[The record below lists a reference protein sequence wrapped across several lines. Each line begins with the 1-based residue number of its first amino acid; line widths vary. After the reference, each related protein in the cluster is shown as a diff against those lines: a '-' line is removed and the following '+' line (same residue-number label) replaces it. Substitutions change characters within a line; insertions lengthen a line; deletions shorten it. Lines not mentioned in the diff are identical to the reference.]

1 MSDLAD
7 SVSHYDDSL
16 ISEQLTTAYFH
27 YCDMR
32 KGERLLRRGDGTGP
46 AEKGQKPQGALH
58 VREYSPV
65 ATFVTVERS
74 PWAHNVIRSLRGSS
88 AMRMLP
94 VANSSIANDPF
105 PSSLKPSD
113 RFSWHNTAMSP
124 VPQTDDRATAL
135 AGHIRARAPYI
146 MAFLVFLCA
155 AGATLY
161 FNYTMS
167 GGMRMPGHWTM
178 SMMWMPMGG
187 ELGAAGIF
195 AVMWLAMMVAM
206 MLPSTMPMLL
216 LYRRAADL
224 RGTKHVGQAMFVLG
238 GGYFFVW
245 TLFGVLVYVIGVFL
259 ARGAM
264 HSDVFSRAF
273 PFAGGLALCIA
284 GIYQLTPWKTACLK
298 HCRDPL
304 TLVADNLDRGRFGAL
319 RIGIHH
325 GAFCAACCWALM
337 LIQLVLGVMN
347 LAAMV
352 AVAVVIALE
361 KLLPRGQWLARA
373 AGLVAIGAG
382 IIIAAL
388 SVRAF

>member
-1 MSDLAD
+1 
-7 SVSHYDDSL
+7 
-16 ISEQLTTAYFH
+16 
-27 YCDMR
+27 
-32 KGERLLRRGDGTGP
+32 
-46 AEKGQKPQGALH
+46 
-58 VREYSPV
+58 
-65 ATFVTVERS
+65 
-74 PWAHNVIRSLRGSS
+74 
-88 AMRMLP
+88 
-94 VANSSIANDPF
+94 
-105 PSSLKPSD
+105 
-113 RFSWHNTAMSP
+113 MSP
-124 VPQTDDRATAL
+124 VPRTDDRATLL
-135 AGHIRARAPYI
+135 AGHMSERTPYI
-146 MAFLVFLCA
+146 IAFLVFLCA

-161 FNYTMS
+161 FDYTMS

-187 ELGAAGIF
+187 EFAAAGIF
-195 AVMWLAMMVAM
+195 ALMWLAMMVAM

-216 LYRRAADL
+216 LYRRAAGL
-224 RGTKHVGQAMFVLG
+224 RRKKHVGQAMLILG
-238 GGYFFVW
+238 GGYFLVW
-245 TLFGVLVYVIGVFL
+245 TLFGVLVYVVGVFL

-264 HSDVFSRAF
+264 HSDVFSRVF

-284 GIYQLTPWKTACLK
+284 GVYQLTPWKTACLK

-361 KLLPRGQWLARA
+361 KLLPRGERLARA
-373 AGLVAIGAG
+373 AGLVAIVAG

-388 SVRAF
+388 SVRGL

>member
-1 MSDLAD
+1 
-7 SVSHYDDSL
+7 
-16 ISEQLTTAYFH
+16 
-27 YCDMR
+27 
-32 KGERLLRRGDGTGP
+32 
-46 AEKGQKPQGALH
+46 
-58 VREYSPV
+58 
-65 ATFVTVERS
+65 
-74 PWAHNVIRSLRGSS
+74 
-88 AMRMLP
+88 
-94 VANSSIANDPF
+94 
-105 PSSLKPSD
+105 
-113 RFSWHNTAMSP
+113 
-124 VPQTDDRATAL
+124 
-135 AGHIRARAPYI
+135 
-146 MAFLVFLCA
+146 
-155 AGATLY
+155 
-161 FNYTMS
+161 MS

-187 ELGAAGIF
+187 EFAAAGIF

-224 RGTKHVGQAMFVLG
+224 RGRKHLGQAMFVLG
-238 GGYFFVW
+238 SGYFFVW
-245 TLFGVLVYVIGVFL
+245 TLFGVLVYVIGAFL

-264 HSDVFSRAF
+264 HSDSFSRAL
-273 PFAGGLALCIA
+273 PFTGGLALCIA

-304 TLVADNLDRGRFGAL
+304 TLLADNLHRGRFGAL

-361 KLLPRGQWLARA
+361 KLLPRGEWLARA
-373 AGLVAIGAG
+373 AGLVAIVAG
-382 IIIAAL
+382 VIIAAL
-388 SVRAF
+388 SVRAL